1 MLDLENYTIIIEI
14 FSNNKKDVKKFEKML
29 KEKFKDNYEILPNLI
44 YKIRLNHY
52 ELETQFNN
60 LLELFENNKN
70 ACPIFTNI
78 EEKE

>member
-14 FSNNKKDVKKFEKML
+14 FSNNKQDIKNFEKML
-29 KEKFKDNYEILPNLI
+29 KKNFKDNYKILPNLI

-70 ACPIFTNI
+70 VFPIFTNI
-78 EEKE
+78 EYEE

>member
-70 ACPIFTNI
+70 VCTIFTNI